1 MVTEERTQSMLDL
14 VRVDYERTSEFTRGV
29 LGTAATIRGWA
40 VTTWLALSG
49 FAVQQDDSILA
60 LLGIAVIVSFYV
72 ADAYHMGLYRQ
83 GLRHLAQL
91 ERLFGEY
98 YGALSR
104 ANDDDEA
111 MDDFLI
117 DLEAHR
123 FGFYRQLE
131 PFSLGRSLDAR
142 PRVFVFLYA
151 ALLVTSIGLAILTA

>member
-1 MVTEERTQSMLDL
+1 MVIDERTQSMLDL
-14 VRVDYERTSEFTRGV
+14 VKVDYERTSEFTRGV
-29 LGTAATIRGWA
+29 LATAATIRGWA
-40 VTTWLALSG
+40 VTIWLALSG
-49 FAVQQDDSILA
+49 FAVQQDDSVLA
-60 LLGIAVIVSFYV
+60 LLGIAVLVSFYA

-104 ANDDDEA
+104 LDADDEA
-111 MDDFLI
+111 IDDFLI

-131 PFSLGRSLDAR
+131 PFSLRRSLDAR
-142 PRVFVFLYA
+142 PRVFVVLYV
-151 ALLVTSIGLAILTA
+151 ALLLTSIGLALLTA